1 MENSLKYS
9 SAEEKLVSYQEVDT
23 FNLIVGGE
31 VREELEG
38 RATAVARAKELSG
51 EGLRVSLERTD
62 NMVTMQFA
70 DGSLETYVC
79 ETRDR
84 KPRRRDRQEDRPA
97 EEMDGE
103 NAEAPV
109 VEEQE
114 TTEAAESTEE
124 L

>member
-1 MENSLKYS
+1 M
-9 SAEEKLVSYQEVDT
+9 SYQEVDT

-31 VREELEG
+31 IREELEG

-84 KPRRRDRQEDRPA
+84 KPRRRDRQEERSP

-103 NAEAPV
+103 LAEGSAIEDQENTEQDAEQDAEPV
-109 VEEQE
+109 E
-114 TTEAAESTEE
+114 TAEE

>member
-1 MENSLKYS
+1 M
-9 SAEEKLVSYQEVDT
+9 SYQEVDT
-23 FNLIVGGE
+23 FNLIVGGDI
-31 VREELEG
+31 REELEG

-103 NAEAPV
+103 ISDAPLT
-109 VEEQE
+109 EQQESAEQE
-114 TTEAAESTEE
+114 SAEQESAEQDAEPVETAEE